1 METGGVGKNR
11 AGLLINRCVPIF
23 RFFARPHF
31 FSISLKRF
39 FYGDQM
45 LDATLKIIKATR
57 FDDVDHDLGYEYR
70 GYNYEI
76 QSEEDMFLIR
86 IYDDEPGQAA
96 VVRPTSM
103 SKNKKLRTLVE
114 LLQSELG
121 VSRVSLYKGDIGS
134 YAEINLDSLTFLPA

>member
-1 METGGVGKNR
+1 M
-11 AGLLINRCVPIF
+11 
-23 RFFARPHF
+23 
-31 FSISLKRF
+31 
-39 FYGDQM
+39 
-45 LDATLKIIKATR
+45 KIIKATR

-70 GYNYEI
+70 GFNYEI

-86 IYDDEPGQAA
+86 IYDDQPGRAT

-121 VSRVSLYKGDIGS
+121 VTRVSLYMGGIGC
-134 YAEINLDSLTFLPA
+134 YAEINLDSLTFIPV